1 MRVDLKVTENAFA
14 HSLSAP
20 VGTAAGGGADRP
32 HTIFPPVS
40 LSLAMVGGKPVRA
53 PEAAPQFPNS
63 ARSLSLTWWGG
74 IRKSVP
80 VLRPHTIFPPCLAL
94 LARFGGK
101 PVRAPVRLASP
112 QRYRVGSRNARYTAL
127 PGGSATRPPPRGGAP
142 NSNNRQPLHPRA
154 TRKAWVHCLA

>member
-74 IRKSVP
+74 ILKSVP
-80 VLRPHTIFPPCLAL
+80 VLRPHTIFPPARCRSPWWAESRCGPPSGWLRPNAIASAPRIPNSQARSAL
-94 LARFGGK
+94 KG
-101 PVRAPVRLASP
+101 
-112 QRYRVGSRNARYTAL
+112 RYTPRTKVL
-127 PGGSATRPPPRGGAP
+127 PPATR
-142 NSNNRQPLHPRA
+142 RA
-154 TRKAWVHCLA
+154 WTTVLGTM